1 MADSLQQLKANIFN
15 FKESNSDILGLF
27 EKIQQELGSSNFE
40 YDTDF
45 IRSNFSLSQDNG
57 IDIELKII
65 ENMILKTLN
74 VPKIFWDSM
83 IRISKKDE
91 EDPHTG
97 NYLYTK
103 LTLDIFHKPFL
114 LSSISNIYRNYDD
127 IKWVMERSDSAYSEL
142 YKIRDT
148 IFPYQI
154 KE

>member
-15 FKESNSDILGLF
+15 FKESNSDILDLF
-27 EKIQQELGSSNFE
+27 EKIQQELGSSKFE

>member
-15 FKESNSDILGLF
+15 FKESNSDILSLF
-27 EKIQQELGSSNFE
+27 EKIQQELGSSKFE

-74 VPKIFWDSM
+74 VPKIFWNSM

-142 YKIRDT
+142 YKLRDT

>member
-142 YKIRDT
+142 YKLRDT